1 MSFKEKT
8 LRGNGAVGLTINDS
22 EKKMTPETRLPPSR
36 GNIPVYYH
44 RLNSIQKSS
53 LKPLDQSKQNF
64 I

>member
-8 LRGNGAVGLTINDS
+8 LRENGAVGLTINDS
-22 EKKMTPETRLPPSR
+22 EKKKTPETHLPPSR

-44 RLNSIQKSS
+44 SIQKSS